1 MDEGSKKGGNP
12 HIDPNIILDP
22 MKVDLVSIRTSY
34 SHQIEPDDIQS
45 ADDIEDL
52 LSEMHDFAEHE
63 FRYYWL
69 KESEFNS
76 FISAAEQRGAI
87 VSSEWEFCHYRHPS
101 FRGPNYTRII
111 ERENGYA
118 SDWHREVAE
127 KGPMYLRTILS
138 LSERERRRRDL
149 ADVDRKV
156 TPKDQSPIILKPTI
170 YGMGIDVPATVK
182 WFKSSRVEE
191 PGYQP

>member
-22 MKVDLVSIRTSY
+22 MKVDLVPIRTSY

-87 VSSEWEFCHYRHPS
+87 VSSEWEFCHSRHPS
-101 FRGPNYTRII
+101 FPGPNYIRII

-127 KGPMYLRTILS
+127 KGPMSVGITSDTAQFAVASIRRWLDAMYCGPVLRH
-138 LSERERRRRDL
+138 
-149 ADVDRKV
+149 
-156 TPKDQSPIILKPTI
+156 
-170 YGMGIDVPATVK
+170 PAELIQ
-182 WFKSSRVEE
+182 R
-191 PGYQP
+191 PMICRL